1 MNHAQVCLPYEKYTL
16 KVYKAGINYV
26 VELQRLNMT
35 VTYNGMAFTIR
46 MPYAIFAN
54 NTQGQCGKN
63 DYTYVCKMNVV
74 K

>member
-1 MNHAQVCLPYEKYTL
+1 M
-16 KVYKAGINYV
+16 KVFKAGINHV
-26 VELQRLNMT
+26 VELSRLKIN

-46 MPYAIFAN
+46 MPYNTFAN

-63 DYTYVCKMNVV
+63 DYTYVCKMNIV